1 MSAEIVPF
9 EFNGAEVRTVLIN
22 GEPWFIASDVTDLL
36 GYINGRMAIAVIP
49 DRMKSSVTISDGTPG
64 NPNRAAL
71 NEAGVNRLIMRSTL
85 PQAERIQDWIAEDV
99 LPAIRK
105 TGTYSSPAALAAP
118 VGIDLD
124 TIRQLNSAVGMLLE
138 ANEQI
143 TARAVVAEEFKAAIE
158 VADGLTPREFHKH
171 YLSDMGERVFF
182 QILYTANLLI
192 DQRGMRVDA
201 NGKPKAGKQ
210 HGHPSYKGK
219 PYFYLYPTV
228 DRDGNRFENTRVRP
242 GDAELALLAF
252 FTKRGHA
259 ATHSK
264 ELANV

>member
-1 MSAEIVPF
+1 MTAQIVPF
-9 EFNGAEVRTVLIN
+9 SFNGAEVRTVLID
-22 GEPWFIASDVTDLL
+22 GEPWWVIADV
-36 GYINGRMAIAVIP
+36 A
-49 DRMKSSVTISDGTPG
+49 
-64 NPNRAAL
+64 AAL
-71 NEAGVNRLIMRSTL
+71 TLTNPSVVASQLDPDDLSSTEVIDSLGRQQRARTVNESGLYGLIFQSRKL
-85 PQAERIQDWIAEDV
+85 EAKVFKRWITHEV
-99 LPAIRK
+99 LPSIRK
-105 TGTYSSPAALAAP
+105 TGTYSTAPAAPRTELEIIREQHAA
-118 VGIDLD
+118 IS
-124 TIRQLNSAVGMLLE
+124 TLLE
-138 ANEQI
+138 HNEQI

-171 YLSDMGERVFF
+171 YLSDIGERVFF

-192 DQRGMRVDA
+192 DQRAMRTDA

-219 PYFYLYPTV
+219 PYFYLHPTV

-252 FTKRGHA
+252 FTKRGHTS
-259 ATHSK
+259 THAPSK